1 MSLPV
6 SQPTYNF
13 TDYLSWDER
22 DRVEI
27 IHGLPV
33 TMQAAPSRK
42 HQEICGAVFAQIH
55 HYLEGKRCKVYAAPF
70 AVRVL
75 DDADTP
81 DDRSD
86 TVVEPDISVVCDASK
101 LDDHGCKG
109 APDMIAEVLSPSTA
123 RVDRFV
129 KLNLY
134 QRAGVK
140 EYWIIDPV
148 AQSVQVFLHNGSHY
162 DAAEYYSAG
171 DIAKVHVLQGCFVEL
186 SRVFSD

>member
-1 MSLPV
+1 MPLPM
-6 SQPTYNF
+6 SQPKYTF
-13 TDYLSWDER
+13 ADYLSWDER
-22 DRVEI
+22 DRIEI
-27 IHGLPV
+27 IHGQPM

-42 HQEICGAVFAQIH
+42 HQEISGAVFAQIH

-81 DDRSD
+81 DDSSD
-86 TVVEPDISVVCDASK
+86 TVVEPDISVVCDGSK

-162 DAAEYYSAG
+162 DAAAYYSA
-171 DIAKVHVLQGCFVEL
+171 DDVAKVHVLQGCFVEL
-186 SRVFSD
+186 SRVFGD